1 MDYRYLFIAFIL
13 NVNPILSDGGI
24 DPYITQTVYGFLD
37 FTTTIGNTVMV
48 FSPQSAPP
56 PIGKIELPTNIIET
70 KPLVTKPTEDE
81 TIKPTKPTNSEKLPT
96 NKPVEKSSKATIVEA
111 QTNKPVEK
119 SSKSTIVEA
128 QKNTNNNNNSNVKIV
143 TSSSVVV
150 TAQTSPEPVEEQPA
164 LQIEN
169 NVFEYDLLSRQPA
182 EYAEE
187 TYRVINN
194 KATDKPRNRLNQRR
208 TYDVSSEATIVHE
221 TTTANRL
228 KPSQAVENKP
238 HPPSGPKG
246 KKPKIRTTA
255 PLRVLKTTTPSLS
268 KPAPQE
274 QKNNRI
280 SGSNR
285 HNGKGNRANN
295 HEQEHVTITE
305 SVVESS
311 QVTQSHKKSSSR
323 SKPKRKSKN
332 NRSSAN
338 AHKSS
343 AVVLASS
350 AEPGRKTFRS
360 KVKPSNVESQA
371 STSVYMFKLNRTPGR
386 WQYTTTPKPRV
397 AIRKNPEGNTTKS
410 VDAFAGN
417 PSLNVISDNGDL
429 ESSGSQNGAVVNN
442 IDQGG
447 NYQHLV
453 ETLNVEISTPANF
466 KDTYYELATIKTP
479 YAFQVGG
486 LKKTRFITVTST
498 IEKTLTP
505 DPTEVQIPDGPLT
518 ENILAPSSREVNFL
532 RDTHVTTLKPL
543 HITENAETP
552 NLETVVDS
560 FSTTTKKLRT
570 QVLPIVFDVNNET
583 SYVTLTQTY
592 DITSIITVT
601 KTLSPLETDMP
612 LRSFTDFGAN
622 LDEAGSEINLELEF
636 GDEDNAENTKDDKSY
651 RPKLS
656 DIADLF
662 GKSSNLTAEE
672 LQRLALWKLQSNS
685 QQFSS
690 LLMPSIPQYTPE
702 STLPFP
708 PITPSINPFLL
719 PLQQFQ
725 TITSSIVHE
734 TIATQTN
741 SKVLKLTF
749 GARTAYTTIYS
760 SEVVPTRATS
770 YITTSIPVQPTPP
783 AFPGYFPPPYPQY
796 YLG

>member
-1 MDYRYLFIAFIL
+1 MDYRYFLIAFIL
-13 NVNPILSDGGI
+13 NVNPILSDSG
-24 DPYITQTVYGFLD
+24 DASYITQTVYGFLD

-56 PIGKIELPTNIIET
+56 IEKIDIPTNIIET
-70 KPLVTKPTEDE
+70 KPFVTKPSEDDG
-81 TIKPTKPTNSEKLPT
+81 IKPTKSTNSDKVTT
-96 NKPVEKSSKATIVEA
+96 NKPVEKKNSK
-111 QTNKPVEK
+111 P
-119 SSKSTIVEA
+119 TIVEA
-128 QKNTNNNNNSNVKIV
+128 QKDTNTNDNNNNNNNNSNNKIT

-150 TAQTSPEPVEEQPA
+150 AAQAPIEEAEEQPT

-169 NVFEYDLLSRQPA
+169 NVEYDLLSRQPA

-194 KATDKPRNRLNQRR
+194 KASDKPRNRHNQRR
-208 TYDVSSEATIVHE
+208 TSEVIAAHE
-221 TTTANRL
+221 APTTANRL

-238 HPPSGPKG
+238 HSPSGPKG
-246 KKPKIRTTA
+246 KKPKIRSTA
-255 PLRVLKTTTPSLS
+255 PLRVLKTTTPSLP
-268 KPAPQE
+268 KPAPAPE
-274 QKNNRI
+274 PKNNRL
-280 SGSNR
+280 SSPNR
-285 HNGKGNRANN
+285 HSGKGNRA
-295 HEQEHVTITE
+295 HEQEQVSITE

-311 QVTQSHKKSSSR
+311 QTSQSHKKSSPR

-332 NRSSAN
+332 NRSSAG

-343 AVVLASS
+343 AIILASS
-350 AEPGRKTFRS
+350 AEPTRKTFRS
-360 KVKPSNVESQA
+360 KVRPSNVESTT
-371 STSVYMFKLNRTPGR
+371 STGVYMFKLNRTPGR

-410 VDAFAGN
+410 LDAFGGN
-417 PSLNVISDNGDL
+417 PSLNLISENGDL

-453 ETLNVEISTPANF
+453 ETLNVEISTPADF

-518 ENILAPSSREVNFL
+518 ENILAPSTREVNFL
-532 RDTHVTTLKPL
+532 RDTQVTTLKPF
-543 HITENAETP
+543 HITDNAETP
-552 NLETVVDS
+552 SLETVVDS
-560 FSTTTKKLRT
+560 FSTTVKKLRT
-570 QVLPIVFDVNNET
+570 QVLPIVYDVNNDT
-583 SYVTLTQTY
+583 TYITLTQTY
-592 DITSIITVT
+592 DITSLITVT
-601 KTLSPLETDMP
+601 KTLSPLETDLP

-636 GDEDNAENTKDDKSY
+636 GDEDNGEKEKDEKPY
-651 RPKLS
+651 RAKLS

-672 LQRLALWKLQSNS
+672 IQRIALWKLQNGS

-690 LLMPSIPQYTPE
+690 LLIPSVPQFTPE
-702 STLPFP
+702 PTLPQFP
-708 PITPSINPFLL
+708 PISPTINPFLL

-749 GARTAYTTIYS
+749 GARTAYTTIFS
-760 SEVVPTRATS
+760 SAVVPTRATS
-770 YITTSIPVQPTPP
+770 YITTSIPVQATPP
-783 AFPGYFPPPYPQY
+783 GFPGYFPPPYPQY

>member
-1 MDYRYLFIAFIL
+1 MDYRYFLIAFIL
-13 NVNPILSDGGI
+13 NVNPILSDNGDGTFV
-24 DPYITQTVYGFLD
+24 TQTVYGFLD

-48 FSPQSAPP
+48 FSPQSAPS
-56 PIGKIELPTNIIET
+56 IEKIDIPTNIIET
-70 KPLVTKPTEDE
+70 KPFVEKPSEDE
-81 TIKPTKPTNSEKLPT
+81 SIKPTKSTNSVKLPT
-96 NKPVEKSSKATIVEA
+96 SKPLEKK
-111 QTNKPVEK
+111 NLK
-119 SSKSTIVEA
+119 SNIVEA
-128 QKNTNNNNNSNVKIV
+128 QKNTKENNNNSNSKV
-143 TSSSVVV
+143 TISNSVVV
-150 TAQTSPEPVEEQPA
+150 AAQAPAEPVDEPPT

-169 NVFEYDLLSRQPA
+169 NVYEYDLLSRQPA

-194 KATDKPRNRLNQRR
+194 KASDKPRNRLNQRR
-208 TYDVSSEATIVHE
+208 TYDISSAASVTHE
-221 TTTANRL
+221 TTTSRL
-228 KPSQAVENKP
+228 KTSQAPDIKP
-238 HPPSGPKG
+238 HSPTGPKG
-246 KKPKIRTTA
+246 KKPKIRSTA
-255 PLRVLKTTTPSLS
+255 PLRILKTTTPTLP
-268 KPAPQE
+268 KPGNSPQE
-274 QKNNRI
+274 QKSNRL

-285 HNGKGNRANN
+285 QNGKGNRSNGN
-295 HEQEHVTITE
+295 EKEHVSITE

-311 QVTQSHKKSSSR
+311 QVNHGHKKSSPR

-332 NRSSAN
+332 NRSSA

-343 AVVLASS
+343 AVILASS
-350 AEPGRKTFRS
+350 AEPTRKTFRS
-360 KVKPSNVESQA
+360 KVRPSNVEAQA

-397 AIRKNPEGNTTKS
+397 SIRKNAEGNTTKS
-410 VDAFAGN
+410 VDPFAGN
-417 PSLNVISDNGDL
+417 PNLNIISENGDL

-453 ETLNVEISTPANF
+453 ETLNVEISTPADF

-518 ENILAPSSREVNFL
+518 ENILATSTREPNFL
-532 RDTHVTTLKPL
+532 RDSGVTTLKAL
-543 HITENAETP
+543 HISENAETP
-552 NLETVVDS
+552 SLETVVDS
-560 FSTTTKKLRT
+560 FSTTLKKLRT
-570 QVLPIVFDVNNET
+570 QVLPIVYDINNET

-592 DITSIITVT
+592 DITSLITVT
-601 KTLSPLETDMP
+601 KTLSPLETDIP

-636 GDEDNAENTKDDKSY
+636 GDEDNAENSKDDKPY
-651 RPKLS
+651 RAKFS

-662 GKSSNLTAEE
+662 GKSSNLTSEE
-672 LQRLALWKLQSNS
+672 IQRLALWKLQNGS

-690 LLMPSIPQYTPE
+690 LNVPSIPQFTPE

-708 PITPSINPFLL
+708 SIAPSINPFLL

-749 GARTAYTTIYS
+749 GARTAYTTIFS

-770 YITTSIPVQPTPP
+770 YIITSIPVQPTPP

>member
-1 MDYRYLFIAFIL
+1 MDYRYLFFAFIL
-13 NVNPILSDGGI
+13 NVTPILSDGGKE
-24 DPYITQTVYGFLD
+24 PYITQTVYGFLD

-56 PIGKIELPTNIIET
+56 IGKIELPTNIIET
-70 KPLVTKPTEDE
+70 KPFVAKPTEDE
-81 TIKPTKPTNSEKLPT
+81 SIKPTKPTNSEKPQP
-96 NKPVEKSSKATIVEA
+96 NKPVEK
-111 QTNKPVEK
+111 NL
-119 SSKSTIVEA
+119 KSTIVEA
-128 QKNTNNNNNSNVKIV
+128 QKNKNNNNSNVKIV

-150 TAQTSPEPVEEQPA
+150 TAQTSEEPAEEQPA

-208 TYDVSSEATIVHE
+208 TYEASSEATVLHE
-221 TTTANRL
+221 TTTVNRL

-238 HPPSGPKG
+238 HAPNGPKG
-246 KKPKIRTTA
+246 KKPKIRTTSTA
-255 PLRVLKTTTPSLS
+255 PRVLKTTTSSLT

-274 QKNNRI
+274 QKNNRL

-285 HNGKGNRANN
+285 HNGKGNRGNN

-332 NRSSAN
+332 NRSSAA

-343 AVVLASS
+343 SAIVLASS
-350 AEPGRKTFRS
+350 AEPPRKTFRS
-360 KVKPSNVESQA
+360 KVRPSNVESPA

-397 AIRKNPEGNTTKS
+397 AIRKGQEGNTTKS

-453 ETLNVEISTPANF
+453 ETLNVEISTPADF

-532 RDTHVTTLKPL
+532 RDTHVTTLKPV
-543 HITENAETP
+543 HITEHTETP
-552 NLETVVDS
+552 SLETVVDS

-592 DITSIITVT
+592 DITSLITVT
-601 KTLSPLETDMP
+601 KTLSPLETDLP

-662 GKSSNLTAEE
+662 GKSSNLTAED
-672 LQRLALWKLQSNS
+672 LQRLALWKLQNPS

-749 GARTAYTTIYS
+749 GARTAYTTIFS

-770 YITTSIPVQPTPP
+770 YITTSIPVQPTQP